1 MPIAVFIKWKLF
13 HTHGQKEMLVLVISG
28 FLIEKLDDKDAY
40 TLEGKINEF
49 WGVKGLSL
57 F

>member
-28 FLIEKLDDKDAY
+28 FLIEKLDDNDVY
-40 TLEGKINEF
+40 TLEGTINEF
-49 WGVKGLSL
+49 WGLEGLS
-57 F
+57 